1 MISQLFTNPLNFL
14 IYLIAAIISIAIHEF
29 AHAATADVLG
39 DDTPRNQGRLSLNPI
54 DHLDPLGMLLLV
66 FSGFGWG
73 KPVPINPLQFSN
85 PRLGT
90 ALVSVAGPGSN
101 LLLAGITA
109 LALRVLS
116 LHHLP
121 SITVIF
127 LVVLIKFNVVFP
139 LFNLLPI
146 SPLDGFKLV
155 AGLLPLDLA
164 DQWLE
169 LRKYGLIILIVL
181 LLPFGLLRPI
191 DVILQPPISFLQNLL
206 LPFNF

>member
-1 MISQLFTNPLNFL
+1 
-14 IYLIAAIISIAIHEF
+14 
-29 AHAATADVLG
+29 
-39 DDTPRNQGRLSLNPI
+39 
-54 DHLDPLGMLLLV
+54 
-66 FSGFGWG
+66 
-73 KPVPINPLQFSN
+73 
-85 PRLGT
+85 
-90 ALVSVAGPGSN
+90 
-101 LLLAGITA
+101 
-109 LALRVLS
+109 
-116 LHHLP
+116 
-121 SITVIF
+121 
-127 LVVLIKFNVVFP
+127 
-139 LFNLLPI
+139 LPI